1 MSGWKHADVRPSEE
15 AGTGCGLD
23 SRRRGQNG
31 RGGFLVY
38 WRRGLQNSRQTKA
51 CTGWLLSQASR
62 PDLSKPP
69 CLHGSRNA
77 QLRRLVR
84 QPGRCQAK
92 RADNLRGGPESAL
105 LGTLKMGTQ
114 VVVRVCNPAM
124 PGAPSQQLQ
133 AYVAW
138 VNAQLKKR
146 PSVKPV
152 QDLRQDLRDGVI
164 LAYLIEIVAGEKL
177 SGVQLSPSNQ
187 QEMKDNVERVL
198 QFVASK
204 KIRMH
209 QTSAKDIVEGNLKS
223 IMRLVLALAAH
234 FKPGSSRTV
243 SQGRDARVPA
253 QSHQPHCA
261 TAVAQGAAAALADV
275 CRDMSRSGR
284 DVFRYRQRN
293 SSMDEEIENPYWS
306 VRALVQQYE
315 GQQRSSSESSCSSL
329 TSPSPIHSA
338 KSESIITQSEEK
350 ADFVIVPS
358 EGIENR
364 TDETDSPLSRDWRPG
379 SPGTY
384 LETTWEEQLL
394 EQQEHLEKEMEE
406 AKKMISGLQAL
417 LLNGSLPEDEQER
430 PLALC
435 EPGVN
440 PEEQLIIIRSRLD
453 QSREE
458 NQDLKRELLKCKQ
471 EARNLQGVK
480 DALQQ
485 RLTQQDTSV
494 LQLKQELLRANM
506 DKDELHNQNVDLQR
520 KLDERNRLL
529 GEYKKELGQKD
540 RLLQQQQAKLEE
552 ALRKLSDA
560 SYQQVDLEREL
571 EHKDVLLAHCM
582 KREAD
587 EVTNYNSHSSQR
599 NGFVLPVAGRGAA
612 SITHRGPQT
621 SDLQLVRDA
630 LRSLRNSFS
639 GHDPQHHTIDS
650 LEQGISSLMERLHVM
665 ETQKKQERKV
675 RGRSLR
681 TQASSEYR
689 ASWPPNSTL
698 PHSQSSPAVSSTCT
712 KVLYFTDRSLTP
724 FMVNIPKRLGEVTLK
739 DFKAAIDREGTH
751 RYHFKA
757 LDPEFGTVK
766 EEVFHDDD
774 AIPGWEGKIV
784 AWVEED
790 HREN

>member
-1 MSGWKHADVRPSEE
+1 MLACLTRGNLLDVLQE
-15 AGTGCGLD
+15 
-23 SRRRGQNG
+23 
-31 RGGFLVY
+31 GF
-38 WRRGLQNSRQTKA
+38 N
-51 CTGWLLSQASR
+51 
-62 PDLSKPP
+62 
-69 CLHGSRNA
+69 
-77 QLRRLVR
+77 
-84 QPGRCQAK
+84 
-92 RADNLRGGPESAL
+92 E
-105 LGTLKMGTQ
+105 
-114 VVVRVCNPAM
+114 
-124 PGAPSQQLQ
+124 QQLQ

-146 PSVKPV
+146 PAVKPV

-187 QEMKDNVERVL
+187 QEMKNNVEKVL

-243 SQGRDARVPA
+243 SQGRDSRAPL

-275 CRDMSRSGR
+275 CHDMSRSGR

-315 GQQRSSSESSCSSL
+315 GQQRSPSESSCSSL

-350 ADFVIVPS
+350 ADFVIIPS

-364 TDETDSPLSRDWRPG
+364 TEETDSPLSRDWRPG

-384 LETTWEEQLL
+384 LETSWEEQLL

-440 PEEQLIIIRSRLD
+440 PEEQLIIIQSRLD
-453 QSREE
+453 QSMEE
-458 NQDLKRELLKCKQ
+458 NQDLKKELLKCKQ
-471 EARNLQGVK
+471 EARNLQGIK

-540 RLLQQQQAKLEE
+540 RLLQQHQAKMEE
-552 ALRKLSDA
+552 ALRKLSEA
-560 SYQQVDLEREL
+560 SYQQVDLEQEL
-571 EHKDVLLAHCM
+571 EHKDVLLTHCV

-587 EVTNYNSHSSQR
+587 EMTIYNSHDSQS
-599 NGFVLPVAGRGAA
+599 NGFLPPVAGKGAV
-612 SITHRGPQT
+612 SVTHRGPRGWDVVHNMARHHANSTSLCPQT

-665 ETQKKQERKV
+665 ETQKKQEQRV
-675 RGRSLR
+675 RGKSPR
-681 TQASSEYR
+681 TQAGSEYWE
-689 ASWPPNSTL
+689 SWPLNSKL
-698 PHSQSSPAVSSTCT
+698 PHSQSSPTVSSACT

-739 DFKAAIDREGTH
+739 DFKAAIDREGNH

-790 HREN
+790 HGEN

>member
-1 MSGWKHADVRPSEE
+1 M
-15 AGTGCGLD
+15 
-23 SRRRGQNG
+23 
-31 RGGFLVY
+31 
-38 WRRGLQNSRQTKA
+38 
-51 CTGWLLSQASR
+51 
-62 PDLSKPP
+62 
-69 CLHGSRNA
+69 
-77 QLRRLVR
+77 
-84 QPGRCQAK
+84 
-92 RADNLRGGPESAL
+92 
-105 LGTLKMGTQ
+105 
-114 VVVRVCNPAM
+114 RVCNSSL

-187 QEMKDNVERVL
+187 QEMKSNVERVL

-204 KIRMH
+204 NIRMH

-243 SQGRDARVPA
+243 SQGRDSRTSV

-275 CRDMSRSGR
+275 CHDVSRSGR

-293 SSMDEEIENPYWS
+293 ASVDEEIENPYWS

-315 GQQRSSSESSCSSL
+315 GQQRSPSESSCSSL

-350 ADFVIVPS
+350 ADFVIIPS

-364 TDETDSPLSRDWRPG
+364 TDETGSPLSRDWRPG

-384 LETTWEEQLL
+384 LEATWEEQLL

-430 PLALC
+430 PVALC

-453 QSREE
+453 QSMEE
-458 NQDLKRELLKCKQ
+458 NQDLKKELLKCKQ
-471 EARNLQGVK
+471 EARNLQGIK

-529 GEYKKELGQKD
+529 GEYKKDLGQKD
-540 RLLQQQQAKLEE
+540 RLLQQQQAKLED

-571 EHKDVLLAHCM
+571 EQKDVLLAHRV
-582 KREAD
+582 KGDTD

-599 NGFVLPVAGRGAA
+599 NGFVLPVAGRAA
-612 SITHRGPQT
+612 TTATHRGPQS

-650 LEQGISSLMERLHVM
+650 LEQGISSLIERLHVI

-675 RGRSLR
+675 RGRSPR
-681 TQASSEYR
+681 NQASSEYR

-698 PHSQSSPAVSSTCT
+698 PHSQSSPAVSNTCT

-739 DFKAAIDREGTH
+739 DFKAAIDREGSH

-784 AWVEED
+784 AWVED

>member
-1 MSGWKHADVRPSEE
+1 MLACLTRGSLLDVLQE
-15 AGTGCGLD
+15 
-23 SRRRGQNG
+23 
-31 RGGFLVY
+31 GF
-38 WRRGLQNSRQTKA
+38 N
-51 CTGWLLSQASR
+51 
-62 PDLSKPP
+62 
-69 CLHGSRNA
+69 
-77 QLRRLVR
+77 
-84 QPGRCQAK
+84 
-92 RADNLRGGPESAL
+92 E
-105 LGTLKMGTQ
+105 
-114 VVVRVCNPAM
+114 
-124 PGAPSQQLQ
+124 QQLQ

-146 PSVKPV
+146 PAVKPV

-187 QEMKDNVERVL
+187 QEMKNNVEKVL

-234 FKPGSSRTV
+234 FKPGSGRTV
-243 SQGRDARVPA
+243 SQGRDAGAPL
-253 QSHQPHCA
+253 QTHQPHCA

-275 CRDMSRSGR
+275 CHDMSRSGR
-284 DVFRYRQRN
+284 DVFRYRQ
-293 SSMDEEIENPYWS
+293 
-306 VRALVQQYE
+306 
-315 GQQRSSSESSCSSL
+315 SL

-338 KSESIITQSEEK
+338 KSESVITQSEER
-350 ADFVIVPS
+350 ADFVIIPS
-358 EGIENR
+358 EGVENR
-364 TDETDSPLSRDWRPG
+364 TEETDSPLPRDWRPG
-379 SPGTY
+379 SPRTY
-384 LETTWEEQLL
+384 LETSWEEQLL
-394 EQQEHLEKEMEE
+394 EQQENLEKEMEE

-440 PEEQLIIIRSRLD
+440 PEEQLIIIQSRLD
-453 QSREE
+453 QSIEE
-458 NQDLKRELLKCKQ
+458 NQDLKKELLKYKQ
-471 EARNLQGVK
+471 EARNLQGIK

-485 RLTQQDTSV
+485 RLTQQDASV

-520 KLDERNRLL
+520 KLEERNRLL

-540 RLLQQQQAKLEE
+540 RLLLQNQAKLEE
-552 ALRKLSDA
+552 ALRKLSEA

-587 EVTNYNSHSSQR
+587 EVTNYNNHSSQS
-599 NGFVLPVAGRGAA
+599 NGFLLPAAGKGAA
-612 SITHRGPQT
+612 SVVHRGS

-630 LRSLRNSFS
+630 LRSLRTSFS

-650 LEQGISSLMERLHVM
+650 LEQGISSLMERLHAM
-665 ETQKKQERKV
+665 ETQRKQERRV
-675 RGRSLR
+675 RGKSPR
-681 TQASSEYR
+681 TQAGSEYR
-689 ASWPPNSTL
+689 ESWPPNSKL
-698 PHSQSSPAVSSTCT
+698 PHSQSSPTVSSACT

-739 DFKAAIDREGTH
+739 DFKAAIDREGNH

-790 HREN
+790 HGEN

>member
-1 MSGWKHADVRPSEE
+1 MLACLTRGNLLDVLQE
-15 AGTGCGLD
+15 
-23 SRRRGQNG
+23 
-31 RGGFLVY
+31 GF
-38 WRRGLQNSRQTKA
+38 N
-51 CTGWLLSQASR
+51 
-62 PDLSKPP
+62 
-69 CLHGSRNA
+69 
-77 QLRRLVR
+77 
-84 QPGRCQAK
+84 
-92 RADNLRGGPESAL
+92 E
-105 LGTLKMGTQ
+105 
-114 VVVRVCNPAM
+114 
-124 PGAPSQQLQ
+124 QQLQ

-234 FKPGSSRTV
+234 FKPGSSRTM
-243 SQGRDARVPA
+243 SQGRDSRVPA

-315 GQQRSSSESSCSSL
+315 GQQRSPSESSCSSL

-453 QSREE
+453 QSMEE

-612 SITHRGPQT
+612 SVTHRGPQT

>member
-1 MSGWKHADVRPSEE
+1 MLACLTRGNFLDVLQE
-15 AGTGCGLD
+15 
-23 SRRRGQNG
+23 
-31 RGGFLVY
+31 GF
-38 WRRGLQNSRQTKA
+38 N
-51 CTGWLLSQASR
+51 
-62 PDLSKPP
+62 
-69 CLHGSRNA
+69 
-77 QLRRLVR
+77 
-84 QPGRCQAK
+84 
-92 RADNLRGGPESAL
+92 E
-105 LGTLKMGTQ
+105 
-114 VVVRVCNPAM
+114 
-124 PGAPSQQLQ
+124 QQLQ

-138 VNAQLKKR
+138 VNAQLRKS
-146 PSVKPV
+146 PAVKPV

-164 LAYLIEIVAGEKL
+164 LAHLIEIVAGEKL
-177 SGVQLSPSNQ
+177 SGVQLSPRNQ
-187 QEMKDNVERVL
+187 QEMKNNVEKVL

-234 FKPGSSRTV
+234 FKPSSGRTV
-243 SQGRDARVPA
+243 SQGRDLRAPL

-275 CRDMSRSGR
+275 CHDMSRSGR

-293 SSMDEEIENPYWS
+293 SSTDEEIENPYWS

-315 GQQRSSSESSCSSL
+315 GQQRSPSESSCSSL

-350 ADFVIVPS
+350 AEFVIIPS
-358 EGIENR
+358 EGVENR
-364 TDETDSPLSRDWRPG
+364 TGETDSPFSRDWRPG
-379 SPGTY
+379 SPTTC
-384 LETTWEEQLL
+384 LETSWEEQLL

-417 LLNGSLPEDEQER
+417 LLSGSLPEDEQDR

-440 PEEQLIIIRSRLD
+440 PEEQLIIIQSRLD
-453 QSREE
+453 QSVEE
-458 NQDLKRELLKCKQ
+458 NQDLKKDLLKCKQ
-471 EARNLQGVK
+471 EARNLQGIK

-540 RLLQQQQAKLEE
+540 RLLQHHQAKLEE
-552 ALRKLSDA
+552 ALRKLSEA

-582 KREAD
+582 KRETD
-587 EVTNYNSHSSQR
+587 EVTNYNSHSSQS
-599 NGFVLPVAGRGAA
+599 NGFLPPAAGKGAA
-612 SITHRGPQT
+612 SITPRGPSGQDMVNDMT
-621 SDLQLVRDA
+621 LQ
-630 LRSLRNSFS
+630 
-639 GHDPQHHTIDS
+639 H
-650 LEQGISSLMERLHVM
+650 
-665 ETQKKQERKV
+665 
-675 RGRSLR
+675 
-681 TQASSEYR
+681 ASSTSLSPTDQRPAAR
-689 ASWPPNSTL
+689 ARCSPQPAQQLQRPRPSAPHHRQPGAGHLQPHGAPACHGDPEEARKKAL
-698 PHSQSSPAVSSTCT
+698 PHSQSSPTVSSTCT

-739 DFKAAIDREGTH
+739 DFKAAIDREGNH

-790 HREN
+790 HGEN

>member
-1 MSGWKHADVRPSEE
+1 MLACLTRGNLLDVLQE
-15 AGTGCGLD
+15 
-23 SRRRGQNG
+23 
-31 RGGFLVY
+31 GF
-38 WRRGLQNSRQTKA
+38 
-51 CTGWLLSQASR
+51 
-62 PDLSKPP
+62 
-69 CLHGSRNA
+69 H
-77 QLRRLVR
+77 
-84 QPGRCQAK
+84 
-92 RADNLRGGPESAL
+92 E
-105 LGTLKMGTQ
+105 
-114 VVVRVCNPAM
+114 
-124 PGAPSQQLQ
+124 QQLQ

-146 PSVKPV
+146 PAVKPV
-152 QDLRQDLRDGVI
+152 QDLRQDLRDGVV

-177 SGVQLSPSNQ
+177 SGVELSPSNQ
-187 QEMKDNVERVL
+187 QEMKSNVEKVL

-209 QTSAKDIVEGNLKS
+209 QTSAKDIVEGNLKA

-234 FKPGSSRTV
+234 FKPGSSRMV
-243 SQGRDARVPA
+243 SQGRDSSTPL

-275 CRDMSRSGR
+275 CHDMSRSGR

-293 SSMDEEIENPYWS
+293 SSLDEEIENPYWS

-315 GQQRSSSESSCSSL
+315 GQQRSPSESSCSSL

-338 KSESIITQSEEK
+338 KSESIITQAEEK
-350 ADFVIVPS
+350 ADFVIIAS
-358 EGIENR
+358 DGIENR
-364 TDETDSPLSRDWRPG
+364 TEEIDSPVSRGDGRPG
-379 SPGTY
+379 SPGPY
-384 LETTWEEQLL
+384 LESSWEEQLL

-440 PEEQLIIIRSRLD
+440 PEEQLIIIQSRLD
-453 QSREE
+453 QSVEE
-458 NQDLKRELLKCKQ
+458 NQDLKKELLKCKQ
-471 EARNLQGVK
+471 EARNLQGIK

-494 LQLKQELLRANM
+494 LQLKQELLRATM

-520 KLDERNRLL
+520 KLDERNRLV
-529 GEYKKELGQKD
+529 GEYKRELGQKD
-540 RLLQQQQAKLEE
+540 RLLQQHQAKLEE
-552 ALRKLSDA
+552 ALRKLSEA

-587 EVTNYNSHSSQR
+587 EVISCNSHNPQS
-599 NGFVLPVAGRGAA
+599 NGFLLPAPAKGAA
-612 SITHRGPQT
+612 SSTHRGT

-650 LEQGISSLMERLHVM
+650 LEQGVSSLMERLHTL
-665 ETQKKQERKV
+665 ETQKKQERRVISPWWLLGKTPAGAWLG
-675 RGRSLR
+675 RGKSPR
-681 TQASSEYR
+681 TQGGSEYR
-689 ASWPPNSTL
+689 ESWPPNSKL
-698 PHSQSSPAVSSTCT
+698 PHSQSSPTLSSACT

-739 DFKAAIDREGTH
+739 DFKAAIDREGNH

-766 EEVFHDDD
+766 EE
-774 AIPGWEGKIV
+774 GLSELELTQWQ
-784 AWVEED
+784 WVSI
-790 HREN
+790 

>member
-1 MSGWKHADVRPSEE
+1 MLTCLTRGNLLDVLQE
-15 AGTGCGLD
+15 
-23 SRRRGQNG
+23 
-31 RGGFLVY
+31 GF
-38 WRRGLQNSRQTKA
+38 N
-51 CTGWLLSQASR
+51 
-62 PDLSKPP
+62 
-69 CLHGSRNA
+69 
-77 QLRRLVR
+77 
-84 QPGRCQAK
+84 
-92 RADNLRGGPESAL
+92 E
-105 LGTLKMGTQ
+105 
-114 VVVRVCNPAM
+114 
-124 PGAPSQQLQ
+124 QQLQ

-146 PSVKPV
+146 PAVKPV

-164 LAYLIEIVAGEKL
+164 LAYLIEIVGEKL
-177 SGVQLSPSNQ
+177 SGVQLSPNNQ
-187 QEMKDNVERVL
+187 QEMKNNVEKVL

-243 SQGRDARVPA
+243 NQGRNSRAPV

-275 CRDMSRSGR
+275 CHDMSQSGR

-315 GQQRSSSESSCSSL
+315 GQQRSPSESSCSSYYNAYYICLSTWAQSWWWCL
-329 TSPSPIHSA
+329 TSPSPVHSA
-338 KSESIITQSEEK
+338 KSESIITQSEK
-350 ADFVIVPS
+350 ADFAIIPS

-364 TDETDSPLSRDWRPG
+364 TEETDSPLSRDWRPG

-384 LETTWEEQLL
+384 LETSWEEQLL

-435 EPGVN
+435 EPGAN
-440 PEEQLIIIRSRLD
+440 PEEQLIIIQSRLD
-453 QSREE
+453 QSMEE
-458 NQDLKRELLKCKQ
+458 NQDLKKELLKCKQ
-471 EARNLQGVK
+471 EARNLQGIK

-529 GEYKKELGQKD
+529 GEYKKDLGQKD
-540 RLLQQQQAKLEE
+540 RLLQQHQVRLEE
-552 ALRKLSDA
+552 ALRKLSEA
-560 SYQQVDLEREL
+560 SYQQVDLEWKL
-571 EHKDVLLAHCM
+571 EHKDVLLTHCM

-587 EVTNYNSHSSQR
+587 EVTSYNSHNSQS
-599 NGFVLPVAGRGAA
+599 NGFLPPVVGKGAA
-612 SITHRGPQT
+612 SVTHRGT

-665 ETQKKQERKV
+665 ETQKKQERRV
-675 RGRSLR
+675 RGKSPR
-681 TQASSEYR
+681 TQAGSEYR
-689 ASWPPNSTL
+689 ESWPPNSKL
-698 PHSQSSPAVSSTCT
+698 PHSQSSPTVGGACT

-739 DFKAAIDREGTH
+739 DFKAAIDREGNH

-790 HREN
+790 HGEN

>member
-1 MSGWKHADVRPSEE
+1 
-15 AGTGCGLD
+15 
-23 SRRRGQNG
+23 
-31 RGGFLVY
+31 
-38 WRRGLQNSRQTKA
+38 
-51 CTGWLLSQASR
+51 
-62 PDLSKPP
+62 
-69 CLHGSRNA
+69 
-77 QLRRLVR
+77 
-84 QPGRCQAK
+84 
-92 RADNLRGGPESAL
+92 
-105 LGTLKMGTQ
+105 MGTQ
-114 VVVRVCNPAM
+114 VVMRLYNSLLPAE
-124 PGAPSQQLQ
+124 PSQQLQ

-146 PSVKPV
+146 PAVKPV

-187 QEMKDNVERVL
+187 QEMKNNVEKVL
-198 QFVASK
+198 HFVTSK

-234 FKPGSSRTV
+234 FKPGSSRMV
-243 SQGRDARVPA
+243 SQGRDSSTPL

-275 CRDMSRSGR
+275 CHDVSRSGR

-293 SSMDEEIENPYWS
+293 SVGEEIENPYWS

-315 GQQRSSSESSCSSL
+315 GQQRSPSESSCSSL

-338 KSESIITQSEEK
+338 KSESIITPSEEK
-350 ADFVIVPS
+350 VDSVIIPS

-364 TDETDSPLSRDWRPG
+364 TEEIDYPVSRDWQPR

-384 LETTWEEQLL
+384 LETSWEEQLL

-406 AKKMISGLQAL
+406 TKKMISGLQAL
-417 LLNGSLPEDEQER
+417 LLNGSLPEDEQEK

-435 EPGVN
+435 EPGVKL
-440 PEEQLIIIRSRLD
+440 EEQLIIIQSRLD
-453 QSREE
+453 QSMEE
-458 NQDLKRELLKCKQ
+458 NQDLKKEVLKCKQ
-471 EARNLQGVK
+471 EARNLQGIK

-485 RLTQQDTSV
+485 RLAQQDTSV

-540 RLLQQQQAKLEE
+540 RLLQQHQAKLEE
-552 ALRKLSDA
+552 ALRKLSEA

-571 EHKDVLLAHCM
+571 EHKDVFLAHCM

-587 EVTNYNSHSSQR
+587 EVTTYNSHSSQS
-599 NGFVLPVAGRGAA
+599 NGFLLPVAGKGAA
-612 SITHRGPQT
+612 AITHRGT
-621 SDLQLVRDA
+621 SDLQLFRDA

-650 LEQGISSLMERLHVM
+650 LEQGISSLMERLHIM
-665 ETQKKQERKV
+665 ETQKKRERRV
-675 RGRSLR
+675 RGKSPR
-681 TQASSEYR
+681 TQAGSEYQE
-689 ASWPPNSTL
+689 SWPPNSKL
-698 PHSQSSPAVSSTCT
+698 PHSQSSPAISSSCT

-739 DFKAAIDREGTH
+739 DFKAAIDREGNH

-790 HREN
+790 HGEN

>member
-1 MSGWKHADVRPSEE
+1 
-15 AGTGCGLD
+15 
-23 SRRRGQNG
+23 
-31 RGGFLVY
+31 
-38 WRRGLQNSRQTKA
+38 
-51 CTGWLLSQASR
+51 
-62 PDLSKPP
+62 
-69 CLHGSRNA
+69 
-77 QLRRLVR
+77 
-84 QPGRCQAK
+84 
-92 RADNLRGGPESAL
+92 
-105 LGTLKMGTQ
+105 MGTQ
-114 VVVRVCNPAM
+114 VVMRVCNSSL

-187 QEMKDNVERVL
+187 QEMKNNVERVL

-243 SQGRDARVPA
+243 SQGRDSRTSV

-275 CRDMSRSGR
+275 CHDMSRSGR

-293 SSMDEEIENPYWS
+293 ASVDEEIENPYWS

-315 GQQRSSSESSCSSL
+315 GQQRSPSESSCSSL

-350 ADFVIVPS
+350 ADFVIIPS

-364 TDETDSPLSRDWRPG
+364 TDETGSPLSRDWRPG

-384 LETTWEEQLL
+384 LEATWEEQLL

-430 PLALC
+430 PVALC

-453 QSREE
+453 QSMEE
-458 NQDLKRELLKCKQ
+458 NQDLKKELLKCKQ
-471 EARNLQGVK
+471 EARNLQGIK

-540 RLLQQQQAKLEE
+540 RLLQQQQAKLED

-571 EHKDVLLAHCM
+571 EQKDVLLAHHM
-582 KREAD
+582 KGDTD

-599 NGFVLPVAGRGAA
+599 NGFVLPVAGRANTTA
-612 SITHRGPQT
+612 THRGPQS

-650 LEQGISSLMERLHVM
+650 LEQGISSLIERLHVT

-675 RGRSLR
+675 RGRSPR
-681 TQASSEYR
+681 NQASSEYR
-689 ASWPPNSTL
+689 ASWPPNSML
-698 PHSQSSPAVSSTCT
+698 PHSQSSPAVSNACT
-712 KVLYFTDRSLTP
+712 TVLYFMDRSLTP

-739 DFKAAIDREGTH
+739 DFKAAIDREGSH

-784 AWVEED
+784 AWVED

>member
-1 MSGWKHADVRPSEE
+1 MPVFYVLTEDV
-15 AGTGCGLD
+15 
-23 SRRRGQNG
+23 
-31 RGGFLVY
+31 
-38 WRRGLQNSRQTKA
+38 
-51 CTGWLLSQASR
+51 
-62 PDLSKPP
+62 PDTTLP
-69 CLHGSRNA
+69 
-77 QLRRLVR
+77 
-84 QPGRCQAK
+84 
-92 RADNLRGGPESAL
+92 
-105 LGTLKMGTQ
+105 GTLRMGTQ
-114 VVVRVCNPAM
+114 VVMRLCTSVLPAE
-124 PGAPSQQLQ
+124 PSQQLQ

-146 PSVKPV
+146 PAVKPV
-152 QDLRQDLRDGVI
+152 QDLRQDLRDGVV

-177 SGVQLSPSNQ
+177 SGVQVSPSNQ
-187 QEMKDNVERVL
+187 QEMKNNVEKVL

-234 FKPGSSRTV
+234 FKPDSSRMV
-243 SQGRDARVPA
+243 SQKRDSRFPL

-275 CRDMSRSGR
+275 CHDMSRSGR

-315 GQQRSSSESSCSSL
+315 GQQRSPSESICSSL

-350 ADFVIVPS
+350 ADFVLIAS
-358 EGIENR
+358 EGIANR
-364 TDETDSPLSRDWRPG
+364 TEEADSPLSRDWRPG

-384 LETTWEEQLL
+384 LETSWEEQLL

-417 LLNGSLPEDEQER
+417 LLNGSLPEDEQQR

-440 PEEQLIIIRSRLD
+440 PEEQLVIMQSRLD
-453 QSREE
+453 QSMEE
-458 NQDLKRELLKCKQ
+458 NQDLKKELLKYKQ
-471 EARNLQGVK
+471 EARNLRGIK

-529 GEYKKELGQKD
+529 GEYKKDLGQKD
-540 RLLQQQQAKLEE
+540 RLLQQHQVKLEE
-552 ALRKLSDA
+552 ALRKLSEA

-582 KREAD
+582 KREAE
-587 EVTNYNSHSSQR
+587 EVTNYNSHNSQS
-599 NGFVLPVAGRGAA
+599 NGFHLPMAGKGAA
-612 SITHRGPQT
+612 SFTHRGT

-650 LEQGISSLMERLHVM
+650 LEQGISSLMERMHAV
-665 ETQKKQERKV
+665 ETQKKQERRVWGKT
-675 RGRSLR
+675 SR
-681 TQASSEYR
+681 TEAGSGYR
-689 ASWPPNSTL
+689 ESWPPNSKL
-698 PHSQSSPAVSSTCT
+698 PHSQSSPVISSACT

-739 DFKAAIDREGTH
+739 DFKAAIDREGNH

-766 EEVFHDDD
+766 EEAPRVKPGSSGMAGKHSCLLSYRGSPVAMFLEDDC
-774 AIPGWEGKIV
+774 IMI
-784 AWVEED
+784 
-790 HREN
+790 

>member
-1 MSGWKHADVRPSEE
+1 MLACLTRGNLLDVLQE
-15 AGTGCGLD
+15 
-23 SRRRGQNG
+23 
-31 RGGFLVY
+31 GF
-38 WRRGLQNSRQTKA
+38 N
-51 CTGWLLSQASR
+51 
-62 PDLSKPP
+62 
-69 CLHGSRNA
+69 
-77 QLRRLVR
+77 
-84 QPGRCQAK
+84 
-92 RADNLRGGPESAL
+92 E
-105 LGTLKMGTQ
+105 
-114 VVVRVCNPAM
+114 
-124 PGAPSQQLQ
+124 QQLQ

-146 PSVKPV
+146 PAVKPV

-177 SGVQLSPSNQ
+177 NGVQLSPSNQ
-187 QEMKDNVERVL
+187 QEMKNNVEKVL

-234 FKPGSSRTV
+234 FKPGSNRTV
-243 SQGRDARVPA
+243 SQGRDSRTPL

-275 CRDMSRSGR
+275 CHDMSRSGR

-293 SSMDEEIENPYWS
+293 NSVDEEIENPYWS
-306 VRALVQQYE
+306 VRALVQRYE
-315 GQQRSSSESSCSSL
+315 GQQRSPSESSCNSL

-350 ADFVIVPS
+350 ADFVIIPS

-364 TDETDSPLSRDWRPG
+364 TEETDSPFSREWRPG
-379 SPGTY
+379 SPGTC
-384 LETTWEEQLL
+384 LETSWEEQLL

-417 LLNGSLPEDEQER
+417 LLNGSLPEDEQDR

-440 PEEQLIIIRSRLD
+440 PEEQLIIIQSRLD
-453 QSREE
+453 QSMEE
-458 NQDLKRELLKCKQ
+458 NQDLKKELLKCKQ
-471 EARNLQGVK
+471 EARNLQGIK

-529 GEYKKELGQKD
+529 GDYKD
-540 RLLQQQQAKLEE
+540 F
-552 ALRKLSDA
+552 
-560 SYQQVDLEREL
+560 
-571 EHKDVLLAHCM
+571 C
-582 KREAD
+582 
-587 EVTNYNSHSSQR
+587 
-599 NGFVLPVAGRGAA
+599 VA
-612 SITHRGPQT
+612 PQ
-621 SDLQLVRDA
+621 
-630 LRSLRNSFS
+630 
-639 GHDPQHHTIDS
+639 
-650 LEQGISSLMERLHVM
+650 
-665 ETQKKQERKV
+665 V
-675 RGRSLR
+675 RGKLPR
-681 TQASSEYR
+681 TQAGSEYR
-689 ASWPPNSTL
+689 ESWPPNSKL

-739 DFKAAIDREGTH
+739 DFKAAIDREGNH

-790 HREN
+790 HGEN

>member
-1 MSGWKHADVRPSEE
+1 MLACLARGNFLDVLQEGFNEESMPAKQMLPGSELSGSVM
-15 AGTGCGLD
+15 
-23 SRRRGQNG
+23 
-31 RGGFLVY
+31 FL
-38 WRRGLQNSRQTKA
+38 
-51 CTGWLLSQASR
+51 
-62 PDLSKPP
+62 
-69 CLHGSRNA
+69 
-77 QLRRLVR
+77 
-84 QPGRCQAK
+84 
-92 RADNLRGGPESAL
+92 
-105 LGTLKMGTQ
+105 M
-114 VVVRVCNPAM
+114 
-124 PGAPSQQLQ
+124 QQLQ

-138 VNAQLKKR
+138 VNAQLRKS
-146 PSVKPV
+146 PAVKPV

-164 LAYLIEIVAGEKL
+164 LAHLIEIVAGEKL
-177 SGVQLSPSNQ
+177 SGVQLSPRNQ
-187 QEMKDNVERVL
+187 QEMKNNVEKVL

-234 FKPGSSRTV
+234 FKPGSGRTV
-243 SQGRDARVPA
+243 SQGRDFRAPL

-275 CRDMSRSGR
+275 CHDMSRSGR

-293 SSMDEEIENPYWS
+293 SSTDEEIENPYWS

-315 GQQRSSSESSCSSL
+315 GQQRSPSESSCSSL

-350 ADFVIVPS
+350 AEFVIVPS

-364 TDETDSPLSRDWRPG
+364 TEETDSPVSRDWRPG
-379 SPGTY
+379 SPTAC
-384 LETTWEEQLL
+384 LETSWEEQLL

-417 LLNGSLPEDEQER
+417 LLSGSLPEDEQDR

-440 PEEQLIIIRSRLD
+440 PEEQLIVIQSRLD
-453 QSREE
+453 QSVEE
-458 NQDLKRELLKCKQ
+458 NKDLKKDLLKCKQ
-471 EARNLQGVK
+471 EARNLQGIK

-540 RLLQQQQAKLEE
+540 RLLQHHQAKLEE
-552 ALRKLSDA
+552 ALRKLSEA
-560 SYQQVDLEREL
+560 SYQQV
-571 EHKDVLLAHCM
+571 
-582 KREAD
+582 
-587 EVTNYNSHSSQR
+587 TNYSSHSSQS
-599 NGFVLPVAGRGAA
+599 NGFLPPVAGKGAA
-612 SITHRGPQT
+612 SITPRGT

-650 LEQGISSLMERLHVM
+650 LEQGISSLMERLHAM
-665 ETQKKQERKV
+665 ETHKKQEKRVWGK
-675 RGRSLR
+675 SPR
-681 TQASSEYR
+681 TQAGSEYQE
-689 ASWPPNSTL
+689 SWPPHSTL
-698 PHSQSSPAVSSTCT
+698 PHSQSSPTVSSTCT

-739 DFKAAIDREGTH
+739 DFKAAIDREGNH

-790 HREN
+790 RGEN

>member
-1 MSGWKHADVRPSEE
+1 MLACLTRGNLLDVLQE
-15 AGTGCGLD
+15 
-23 SRRRGQNG
+23 
-31 RGGFLVY
+31 GF
-38 WRRGLQNSRQTKA
+38 N
-51 CTGWLLSQASR
+51 
-62 PDLSKPP
+62 
-69 CLHGSRNA
+69 
-77 QLRRLVR
+77 
-84 QPGRCQAK
+84 
-92 RADNLRGGPESAL
+92 E
-105 LGTLKMGTQ
+105 
-114 VVVRVCNPAM
+114 
-124 PGAPSQQLQ
+124 QQLQ

-146 PSVKPV
+146 PAVKPV

-177 SGVQLSPSNQ
+177 NGVQPSPRNQ
-187 QEMKDNVERVL
+187 QEMKNNVEKVL

-234 FKPGSSRTV
+234 FKPGPGRTV
-243 SQGRDARVPA
+243 SQGRDSRAPL

-275 CRDMSRSGR
+275 CHDVSRSGR

-315 GQQRSSSESSCSSL
+315 GQQKSPSESSCSSL

-350 ADFVIVPS
+350 ADFVIIPS

-364 TDETDSPLSRDWRPG
+364 TEETDSPLSRDWRPG
-379 SPGTY
+379 SPTIC
-384 LETTWEEQLL
+384 LETSWEEQLL

-440 PEEQLIIIRSRLD
+440 PEEQLIIIQSRLD
-453 QSREE
+453 QSMEE
-458 NQDLKRELLKCKQ
+458 NQDLKKDLLKCKQ
-471 EARNLQGVK
+471 EARNLQGIKVKRKTCNSLNKLYK

-520 KLDERNRLL
+520 KLDERNQLL

-540 RLLQQQQAKLEE
+540 RLLQQHQTKLEE
-552 ALRKLSDA
+552 ALQKLSEA
-560 SYQQVDLEREL
+560 SNQQVDLEREL

-587 EVTNYNSHSSQR
+587 EVTNYNSHNFQS
-599 NGFVLPVAGRGAA
+599 NGFLPPVAGKGAA
-612 SITHRGPQT
+612 SITHRGT

-665 ETQKKQERKV
+665 ETQKKQERRV
-675 RGRSLR
+675 RGRSPR
-681 TQASSEYR
+681 AQAGSEYQE
-689 ASWPPNSTL
+689 SSPPNSSF
-698 PHSQSSPAVSSTCT
+698 P
-712 KVLYFTDRSLTP
+712 
-724 FMVNIPKRLGEVTLK
+724 
-739 DFKAAIDREGTH
+739 
-751 RYHFKA
+751 
-757 LDPEFGTVK
+757 
-766 EEVFHDDD
+766 
-774 AIPGWEGKIV
+774 
-784 AWVEED
+784 
-790 HREN
+790 

>member
-1 MSGWKHADVRPSEE
+1 MLACLTRGNLLDVLQE
-15 AGTGCGLD
+15 
-23 SRRRGQNG
+23 
-31 RGGFLVY
+31 GF
-38 WRRGLQNSRQTKA
+38 N
-51 CTGWLLSQASR
+51 
-62 PDLSKPP
+62 
-69 CLHGSRNA
+69 
-77 QLRRLVR
+77 
-84 QPGRCQAK
+84 
-92 RADNLRGGPESAL
+92 E
-105 LGTLKMGTQ
+105 
-114 VVVRVCNPAM
+114 
-124 PGAPSQQLQ
+124 QQLQ

-146 PSVKPV
+146 PAVKPV

-177 SGVQLSPSNQ
+177 NGIQLSPSNQ
-187 QEMKDNVERVL
+187 QEMKNNVEKVL

-234 FKPGSSRTV
+234 FKPGSNRTV
-243 SQGRDARVPA
+243 SQGRDSRTPL

-275 CRDMSRSGR
+275 CHDMSRSGR

-293 SSMDEEIENPYWS
+293 NSVDEEIENPYWS

-315 GQQRSSSESSCSSL
+315 GQQRSPSESSCNSL

-350 ADFVIVPS
+350 ADFVIIPS

-364 TDETDSPLSRDWRPG
+364 TEETDSPFSRDWRPG
-379 SPGTY
+379 SPGTC
-384 LETTWEEQLL
+384 LETSWEEQLL

-417 LLNGSLPEDEQER
+417 LLNGSLPEDEQDR

-440 PEEQLIIIRSRLD
+440 PEEQLIIIQSRLD
-453 QSREE
+453 QSMEE
-458 NQDLKRELLKCKQ
+458 NQDLKKELLKCKQ
-471 EARNLQGVK
+471 EARNLQGIK

-529 GEYKKELGQKD
+529 GDYK
-540 RLLQQQQAKLEE
+540 
-552 ALRKLSDA
+552 
-560 SYQQVDLEREL
+560 VDLEREL

-587 EVTNYNSHSSQR
+587 EVTSYNRHNSQS
-599 NGFVLPVAGRGAA
+599 NGFLLPAAGKGAA
-612 SITHRGPQT
+612 SVTHKGT

-650 LEQGISSLMERLHVM
+650 LEQGISSLMERLHAM
-665 ETQKKQERKV
+665 ESQKKQDRRDFCVAPQV
-675 RGRSLR
+675 RGKLPR
-681 TQASSEYR
+681 TQAGSEYR
-689 ASWPPNSTL
+689 ESWPPNSKL
-698 PHSQSSPAVSSTCT
+698 PHLQSSPAVSSTCT

-739 DFKAAIDREGTH
+739 DFKAAIDREGNH

-790 HREN
+790 HGEN

>member
-1 MSGWKHADVRPSEE
+1 
-15 AGTGCGLD
+15 
-23 SRRRGQNG
+23 
-31 RGGFLVY
+31 
-38 WRRGLQNSRQTKA
+38 
-51 CTGWLLSQASR
+51 
-62 PDLSKPP
+62 
-69 CLHGSRNA
+69 
-77 QLRRLVR
+77 
-84 QPGRCQAK
+84 
-92 RADNLRGGPESAL
+92 
-105 LGTLKMGTQ
+105 MGTQ
-114 VVVRVCNPAM
+114 VVMRFCNSFLPAV
-124 PGAPSQQLQ
+124 PSQQLQ

-164 LAYLIEIVAGEKL
+164 LAYLIEIVGQLAWDSDTSVNQNMAIFSLYRPFKAAGEKL

-187 QEMKDNVERVL
+187 QEMKSNVEKVL
-198 QFVASK
+198 QFVTSK

-243 SQGRDARVPA
+243 SQGRDSRATV

-261 TAVAQGAAAALADV
+261 TAMAQGAAAALADV
-275 CRDMSRSGR
+275 CHDMSRSGR
-284 DVFRYRQRN
+284 DVFRYRQRGN

-315 GQQRSSSESSCSSL
+315 GQQRSPSESSCSSL

-350 ADFVIVPS
+350 ADFVILPS

-364 TDETDSPLSRDWRPG
+364 TEETDSPLSRDWRLT
-379 SPGTY
+379 SPGTC
-384 LETTWEEQLL
+384 LETSWEEQLL

-440 PEEQLIIIRSRLD
+440 PEEQLVIIQSRLD
-453 QSREE
+453 QSMEE
-458 NQDLKRELLKCKQ
+458 NQDLKKELLKCKQ
-471 EARNLQGVK
+471 EARNLQGIK

-506 DKDELHNQNVDLQR
+506 DRDELHNQNVDLQR
-520 KLDERNRLL
+520 KLEERNKLL

-540 RLLQQQQAKLEE
+540 RLLQQQQARLEE
-552 ALRKLSDA
+552 AHRKLSDA

-587 EVTNYNSHSSQR
+587 EVTNYNSHSSQS
-599 NGFVLPVAGRGAA
+599 NGFLLPVTGKGAA
-612 SITHRGPQT
+612 SVTHRGPQT

-675 RGRSLR
+675 RGKLPR
-681 TQASSEYR
+681 TQASTEYR
-689 ASWPPNSTL
+689 ESWPPNSKL
-698 PHSQSSPAVSSTCT
+698 PHSQSSPTVSSTFT

-739 DFKAAIDREGTH
+739 DFKVAIDREGSH

-790 HREN
+790 LGEN

>member
-1 MSGWKHADVRPSEE
+1 
-15 AGTGCGLD
+15 
-23 SRRRGQNG
+23 
-31 RGGFLVY
+31 
-38 WRRGLQNSRQTKA
+38 
-51 CTGWLLSQASR
+51 
-62 PDLSKPP
+62 
-69 CLHGSRNA
+69 
-77 QLRRLVR
+77 
-84 QPGRCQAK
+84 
-92 RADNLRGGPESAL
+92 
-105 LGTLKMGTQ
+105 MGTHM
-114 VVVRVCNPAM
+114 VMRVCSSTM

-187 QEMKDNVERVL
+187 QEMKDNVEKVL

-243 SQGRDARVPA
+243 SQGRDSRAPV
-253 QSHQPHCA
+253 QTHQPHCA

-275 CRDMSRSGR
+275 CHDMSRSGR

-315 GQQRSSSESSCSSL
+315 GQQRSPSESSCSSL

-350 ADFVIVPS
+350 ADFVIIPS

-364 TDETDSPLSRDWRPG
+364 TDETGSPLSRDWRPG

-384 LETTWEEQLL
+384 LEATWEEQLL

-453 QSREE
+453 QSMEE
-458 NQDLKRELLKCKQ
+458 NQDLKKELLKCKQ
-471 EARNLQGVK
+471 DARNLQGIK

-506 DKDELHNQNVDLQR
+506 DKDELHNQTVDLQR

-587 EVTNYNSHSSQR
+587 EVTDYNSHGSQR

-612 SITHRGPQT
+612 SVVHRGPQT

-698 PHSQSSPAVSSTCT
+698 PHSQSSPSVSSTCT

-739 DFKAAIDREGTH
+739 DFKAAIDREGNH

>member
-1 MSGWKHADVRPSEE
+1 MLACLTRGNVLDVLQE
-15 AGTGCGLD
+15 GC
-23 SRRRGQNG
+23 N
-31 RGGFLVY
+31 
-38 WRRGLQNSRQTKA
+38 
-51 CTGWLLSQASR
+51 
-62 PDLSKPP
+62 
-69 CLHGSRNA
+69 
-77 QLRRLVR
+77 
-84 QPGRCQAK
+84 
-92 RADNLRGGPESAL
+92 E
-105 LGTLKMGTQ
+105 
-114 VVVRVCNPAM
+114 
-124 PGAPSQQLQ
+124 QQLQ

-164 LAYLIEIVAGEKL
+164 LANLIEIVAGEKL

-187 QEMKDNVERVL
+187 QEMKDNVEKVL

-209 QTSAKDIVEGNLKS
+209 QTSAKVQAGGEGLQYCCVSRPRGCHDSRRSARLRGRRSSDIVEGNLKS

-234 FKPGSSRTV
+234 FKPGCSRTV
-243 SQGRDARVPA
+243 SQGRDSSSLP

-275 CRDMSRSGR
+275 CHDVSRSGR
-284 DVFRYRQRN
+284 DIFRYRQRN

-315 GQQRSSSESSCSSL
+315 GQQRSPCESSCSSL

-338 KSESIITQSEEK
+338 KSESIITQAEEK
-350 ADFVIVPS
+350 ADLVIIPS
-358 EGIENR
+358 EAIASR
-364 TDETDSPLSRDWRPG
+364 TEETDSPLSRDWRPA
-379 SPGTY
+379 SPGPY
-384 LETTWEEQLL
+384 LETSWEEQLL

-406 AKKMISGLQAL
+406 AKKMISGLQ
-417 LLNGSLPEDEQER
+417 
-430 PLALC
+430 
-435 EPGVN
+435 
-440 PEEQLIIIRSRLD
+440 IIIQSRLD
-453 QSREE
+453 QSVEE
-458 NQDLKRELLKCKQ
+458 NQDLKKELLKCKQ
-471 EARNLQGVK
+471 EARNLQGIK

-494 LQLKQELLRANM
+494 LQLKQELLRATM

-587 EVTNYNSHSSQR
+587 EVTSYNSYNSQS
-599 NGFVLPVAGRGAA
+599 NGFLIPTAGKGAA
-612 SITHRGPQT
+612 SITHKGT

-650 LEQGISSLMERLHVM
+650 LEQGISSLMERLRAM
-665 ETQKKQERKV
+665 ETQRKQERKV
-675 RGRSLR
+675 RGKSPRS
-681 TQASSEYR
+681 QAGSEYR
-689 ASWPPNSTL
+689 ESWPPHSKL
-698 PHSQSSPAVSSTCT
+698 PHSQSSPAVSSSCT

-739 DFKAAIDREGTH
+739 DFKAAIDREGNH

-766 EEVFHDDD
+766 EEIFHDDD

-790 HREN
+790 HGEN